1 MTNKDWILL
10 LVPVALNLIIDGIV
24 VVILQKI
31 VLDKYIKRRLLKD
44 EIVMNFLNKLK
55 NISDRIMEANF
66 DSMRGNSDIVP
77 KHILP
82 IQDLLADTTKYYN
95 TNIYDLKQFKECF
108 DNVTNDWMRFQGTLN
123 EYASKDELTDF
134 MRNDLGVKM
143 QQFFDSLTMLIENV
157 RKKY

>member
-10 LVPVALNLIIDGIV
+10 LVPVALNLIFDGIV
-24 VVILQKI
+24 VVILQKF

-44 EIVMNFLNKLK
+44 EIVMSFLNKLK
-55 NISDRIMEANF
+55 SISDRIMEANF

-123 EYASKDELTDF
+123 EYASKDELTDS
-134 MRNDLGVKM
+134 MRYDLGVKM

>member
-10 LVPVALNLIIDGIV
+10 LVPVALNLIFDGIV
-24 VVILQKI
+24 VVILQKF

-44 EIVMNFLNKLK
+44 EIVMSFLNKLK
-55 NISDRIMEANF
+55 SISDRLMEANF

-123 EYASKDELTDF
+123 EYASKDELTDS
-134 MRNDLGVKM
+134 MRYDLGVKM

>member
-44 EIVMNFLNKLK
+44 EIVMIFLNKLK
-55 NISDRIMEANF
+55 SISDRMMEANF
-66 DSMRGNSDIVP
+66 DSMRGKSDIVS

-82 IQDLLADTTKYYN
+82 IQDLLADTIKYYN

-108 DNVTNDWMRFQGTLN
+108 DNVTNAWMHFQSTLN
-123 EYASKDELTDF
+123 EYADKDELTYF
-134 MRNDLGVKM
+134 MKNDLGVKM